1 MKNPKNHILEAAAAV
16 KNLKKVHI
24 LEAAAIL
31 LFLVYMLPFFLVMI
45 NSSKPSLRII
55 MDPLAF
61 PDNPSQLITNIKLV
75 FDSPNVRYV
84 SSFFST
90 IIITVVSVALLVL
103 ISSMAA
109 WVLVR
114 TKTKL
119 SNAVFMVFVAAMVIP
134 FQVVMF
140 PLISWFHFLEVKLG
154 LFETPFRL
162 LQNYP
167 GIIFAYMGFGSSL
180 SIFLFHGFIKSV
192 PLELEE
198 AATIDGCTK
207 PETFFKIVFPIL
219 TPIAVTVVILNG
231 MWIWNDYLLPLLV
244 LGSGNAVRT
253 LPLAVAGFVGSFVK
267 KWDLILTATLMTM
280 LPIVIVCLVLQKH
293 IIKGMVDGS
302 VKG

>member
-1 MKNPKNHILEAAAAV
+1 MKRINTALLLEIIAIILFF
-16 KNLKKVHI
+16 I
-24 LEAAAIL
+24 
-31 LFLVYMLPFFLVMI
+31 YMLPFALVII
-45 NSSKPSLRII
+45 NSSKPSLKII
-55 MDPLAF
+55 MDPLAL
-61 PDNPSQLITNIKLV
+61 PDTPSQLITNIKLV
-75 FDSPNVRYV
+75 LESSNVRYA
-84 SSFFST
+84 SSFLST
-90 IIITVVSVALLVL
+90 LIITVVSVALLVL

-119 SNAVFMVFVAAMVIP
+119 SGAVFLVFVAAMVIP

-140 PLISWFHFLEVKLG
+140 PLITWFHFIEVKLG
-154 LFETPFRL
+154 LYETPFRL

-167 GIIFAYMGFGSSL
+167 GIIFAYLGFGSSL

-219 TPIAVTVVILNG
+219 TPITVTVIILNG
-231 MWIWNDYLLPLLV
+231 IWIWNDYLLPLLI

-280 LPIVIVCLVLQKH
+280 LPIVIVFLILQKY

>member
-1 MKNPKNHILEAAAAV
+1 VNNRKYI
-16 KNLKKVHI
+16 I
-24 LEAAAIL
+24 SEAAAIL
-31 LFLVYMLPFFLVMI
+31 LFIIYMLPFALVII
-45 NSSKPSLRII
+45 NSSKPSLTII
-55 MDPLAF
+55 MDPLGF
-61 PDNPSQLITNIKLV
+61 PKNPSQLLTNIKTVLQ
-75 FDSPNVRYV
+75 SPNVRYA
-84 SSFFST
+84 SSFIST
-90 IIITVVSVALLVL
+90 LIITTVSVGLLVL
-103 ISSMAA
+103 ISSMGG

-119 SNAVFMVFVAAMVIP
+119 SNVVFMVFVAAMVIP

-140 PLISWFHFLEVKLG
+140 PLVSWFHLVEVKLG
-154 LFETPFRL
+154 LFPTQFRL

-167 GIIFAYMGFGSSL
+167 GIILAYLGFGSSL
-180 SIFLFHGFIKSV
+180 SIFLYHGFIKSV

-198 AATIDGCTK
+198 AATIDGCSR
-207 PETFFKIVFPIL
+207 PGTFFRIVFPML
-219 TPIAVTVVILNG
+219 TPITVTVIILNS

-253 LPLAVAGFVGSFVK
+253 LPLAVVSFVGSFVK

-280 LPIVIVCLVLQKH
+280 LPIIIVFLILQKH

>member
-1 MKNPKNHILEAAAAV
+1 V
-16 KNLKKVHI
+16 KKLDKSVTP
-24 LEAAAIL
+24 EVAAIVIFL
-31 LFLVYMLPFFLVMI
+31 LYMLPFLLVII

-61 PDNPSQLITNIKLV
+61 PENPSQLITNIKTVLE
-75 FDSPNVRYV
+75 SPNVRYS

-90 IIITVVSVALLVL
+90 IIITAVSAGLLVL
-103 ISSMAA
+103 ISSMGA
-109 WVLVR
+109 WALVR

-140 PLISWFHFLEVKLG
+140 PLITWFHFVEVKLG
-154 LFETPFRL
+154 LFETPLRL

-167 GIIFAYMGFGSSL
+167 GIIFAYLGFGSSL
-180 SIFLFHGFIKSV
+180 SIFLFHDFIKSV

-198 AATIDGCTK
+198 AATIDGCTR
-207 PETFFKIVFPIL
+207 PGTFFKIVFPIL
-219 TPIAVTVVILNG
+219 TPIIVTVIILNSI
-231 MWIWNDYLLPLLV
+231 WIWNDYLLPLLV
-244 LGSGNAVRT
+244 LGSGNMVQT
-253 LPLAVAGFVGSFVK
+253 LPLAVASFVGSFVK

-280 LPIVIVCLVLQKH
+280 LPIIIVFLMLQKH

>member
-1 MKNPKNHILEAAAAV
+1 VKKINNIVILEAV
-16 KNLKKVHI
+16 
-24 LEAAAIL
+24 AIL
-31 LFLVYMLPFFLVMI
+31 VFLIYMLPFFLIII
-45 NSSKPSLRII
+45 NSSKPSLKII

-61 PDNPSQLITNIKLV
+61 PDSPSQLIKNIKTV
-75 FDSPNVRYV
+75 FGSPNVRYV

-90 IIITVVSVALLVL
+90 IIVTVVSVGLLVL
-103 ISSMAA
+103 ISSMAS

-119 SNAVFMVFVAAMVIP
+119 SSAVFMVFVAAMVIP

-140 PLISWFHFLEVKLG
+140 PLITWFHFIEVKLG

-167 GIIFAYMGFGSSL
+167 GIIFAYLGFGSSL

-219 TPIAVTVVILNG
+219 TPITVTVIILNG
-231 MWIWNDYLLPLLV
+231 MWIWNDFLLPLLV
-244 LGSGNAVRT
+244 LGSGNEVRT
-253 LPLAVAGFVGSFVK
+253 LPLAIAGFVGSFVK
-267 KWDLILTATLMTM
+267 RWDLILTATLMTM
-280 LPIVIVCLVLQKH
+280 LPVVIVFLILQKH

>member
-1 MKNPKNHILEAAAAV
+1 MKQLKKNIILEIVAIV
-16 KNLKKVHI
+16 LFI
-24 LEAAAIL
+24 L
-31 LFLVYMLPFFLVMI
+31 YMLPFAIVII
-45 NSSKPSLRII
+45 NSAKPSLRII

-61 PDNPSQLITNIKLV
+61 PENPRQLIANIKTVLE
-75 FDSPNVRYV
+75 SPNVRYA
-84 SSFFST
+84 SSFFSSIFT
-90 IIITVVSVALLVL
+90 TVISVGLLVL
-103 ISSMAA
+103 ISSMGA

-119 SNAVFMVFVAAMVIP
+119 SNAIFMVYVAAMVIP

-140 PLISWFHFLEVKLG
+140 PLISWFHLLEVNLG

-167 GIIFAYMGFGSSL
+167 GIIFAYLGFGSSL
-180 SIFLFHGFIKSV
+180 SIFLFHGFIKGV

-198 AATIDGCTK
+198 AATIDGCSR
-207 PETFFKIVFPIL
+207 PGTFFRIVFPIL
-219 TPIAVTVVILNG
+219 TPITVTVIILNG
-231 MWIWNDYLLPLLV
+231 IWIWNDYLLPLLV
-244 LGSGNAVRT
+244 LGSGSTVQT

-280 LPIVIVCLVLQKH
+280 LPIVILFLILQKH

>member
-1 MKNPKNHILEAAAAV
+1 MKENKYVALEVTAIVLFIL
-16 KNLKKVHI
+16 
-24 LEAAAIL
+24 
-31 LFLVYMLPFFLVMI
+31 YMLPFFLVII
-45 NSSKPSLRII
+45 NSAKPSLKII
-55 MDPLAF
+55 MDPLAL
-61 PDNPSQLITNIKLV
+61 PENPYQFITNVKTVLE
-75 FDSPNVRYV
+75 SQNVRYV
-84 SSFFST
+84 SSFISSF
-90 IIITVVSVALLVL
+90 IITVTSVGLLVL

-119 SNAVFMVFVAAMVIP
+119 SNIIFMVFVAAMVIP

-140 PLISWFHFLEVKLG
+140 PLISWFHLIEVKLG
-154 LFETPFRL
+154 LFPGPMRL

-167 GIIFAYMGFGSSL
+167 GIILAYLGFGSSL

-198 AATIDGCTK
+198 AALMDGCTK
-207 PETFFKIVFPIL
+207 PATFFKIVFPIL
-219 TPIAVTVVILNG
+219 TPISVTVIILNSI
-231 MWIWNDYLLPLLV
+231 WIWNDFLLPLLV
-244 LGSGNAVRT
+244 LGSGNTVRT

-267 KWDLILTATLMTM
+267 RWDLILTSTLMIM
-280 LPIVIVCLVLQKH
+280 LPIIIVFLILQKH

>member
-1 MKNPKNHILEAAAAV
+1 MKKTNNLVILEAV
-16 KNLKKVHI
+16 
-24 LEAAAIL
+24 AIL
-31 LFLVYMLPFFLVMI
+31 VFLIYMLPFFLILI
-45 NSSKPSLRII
+45 NSSKPSLKII
-55 MDPLAF
+55 MDPLAL
-61 PDNPSQLITNIKLV
+61 PDSPSQLIKNIQTV
-75 FDSPNVRYV
+75 FGSSNVRYV

-90 IIITVVSVALLVL
+90 VIITVLSVGLLVL
-103 ISSMAA
+103 ISSMAS

-119 SNAVFMVFVAAMVIP
+119 SSAVFMVFVAAMVIP

-140 PLISWFHFLEVKLG
+140 PLITWFHLIEVKLG
-154 LFETPFRL
+154 IFETPFRL

-167 GIIFAYMGFGSSL
+167 GIIFAYLGFGSSL

-198 AATIDGCTK
+198 AAVIDGCSK
-207 PETFFKIVFPIL
+207 PETFFRIIFPIL

-280 LPIVIVCLVLQKH
+280 LPIVIVFLILQKH

>member
-1 MKNPKNHILEAAAAV
+1 MIRRKSFVPEVI
-16 KNLKKVHI
+16 
-24 LEAAAIL
+24 AIL
-31 LFLVYMLPFFLVMI
+31 LFLLYMLPFVLVII
-45 NSSKPSLRII
+45 NSSKPSLKII
-55 MDPLAF
+55 MDPLAL
-61 PDNPSQLITNIKLV
+61 PENPSQLITNIKTV
-75 FDSPNVRYV
+75 IESPNVLYV
-84 SSFFST
+84 SSFIST
-90 IIITVVSVALLVL
+90 FIITTVSVGLLVL
-103 ISSMAA
+103 ISSMGA

-119 SNAVFMVFVAAMVIP
+119 SNVVFMVFVGAMVIP

-140 PLISWFHFLEVKLG
+140 PLITWFHLIEVKLG
-154 LFETPFRL
+154 LFHTPFRL

-167 GIIFAYMGFGSSL
+167 GIIFAYLGFGSSL

-219 TPIAVTVVILNG
+219 TPITVTVIILNSI
-231 MWIWNDYLLPLLV
+231 WIWNDYLLPLLV

-280 LPIVIVCLVLQKH
+280 LPIIIVFLILQKH

-302 VKG
+302 IKG